1 MLKGFSFA
9 VAIMLAA
16 TTSLHSLAAAGDLVE
31 LCHHPPG
38 NPDHHVMIVVTVTIF
53 IKCARGMN
61 SDTRRE
67 SFGSL
72 TSESP
77 ALCRGCGRER
87 RLREHDSR

>member
-38 NPDHHVMIVVTVTIF
+38 NPDHHVMIVVGTAAV
-53 IKCARGMN
+53 
-61 SDTRRE
+61 
-67 SFGSL
+67 
-72 TSESP
+72 P
-77 ALCRGCGRER
+77 AHLAHGDHLHQMCPGHEQ
-87 RLREHDSR
+87 